1 MPPRVTTKM
10 IGLAGIAV
18 SDRRLRKIRPETVDE
33 LAESILQQGLLHP
46 IRLRPRSHN
55 GSGYILI
62 AGQHRLEA
70 ARKLHK
76 RKLGPDHI
84 RAEIVDD
91 LDANAA
97 LLAEIDENL
106 LRADLSP
113 IERALHVA
121 RRKELYELE
130 HPKTVHGGDRKRS
143 WRKKSRSQNENLK
156 KLRRRR
162 RQEDRQG
169 PVDHRPRC
177 RPRQSGRHRRR
188 HWNVARQGRGAGP
201 PD

>member
-1 MPPRVTTKM
+1 MSRKTKIEAPMPPRVTTKM

-46 IRLRPRSHN
+46 IWLRPRSHN

-106 LRADLSP
+106 R
-113 IERALHVA
+113 A
-121 RRKELYELE
+121 RRSFA
-130 HPKTVHGGDRKRS
+130 DRARPA
-143 WRKKSRSQNENLK
+143 RCAAQGAVRAGAPENCK
-156 KLRRRR
+156 
-162 RQEDRQG
+162 
-169 PVDHRPRC
+169 
-177 RPRQSGRHRRR
+177 
-188 HWNVARQGRGAGP
+188 WW
-201 PD
+201 